1 MHVVKSHTQMFHLS
15 LEFKEIHQ
23 LIELSQYSL
32 VLVNICFE
40 QVHQIKFQDF
50 KRYDFSNS
58 PLSPLD
64 NASNQVLS
72 WVHYPKGIIIYAY
85 FFSVIML
92 MTGCSFL
99 LSPAAGEKILINCI
113 AILSAILY
121 LLYFAITLP
130 FKRTEVPIIGNTIL
144 KNLRKNSFKF

>member
-1 MHVVKSHTQMFHLS
+1 MS
-15 LEFKEIHQ
+15 L
-23 LIELSQYSL
+23 
-32 VLVNICFE
+32 
-40 QVHQIKFQDF
+40 
-50 KRYDFSNS
+50 
-58 PLSPLD
+58 LD
-64 NASNQVLS
+64 NIGS
-72 WVHYPKGIIIYAY
+72 WVHYPKGIIIHT
-85 FFSVIML
+85 FFPVIML

-144 KNLRKNSFKF
+144 KNFRAKDS

>member
-1 MHVVKSHTQMFHLS
+1 
-15 LEFKEIHQ
+15 
-23 LIELSQYSL
+23 
-32 VLVNICFE
+32 
-40 QVHQIKFQDF
+40 
-50 KRYDFSNS
+50 
-58 PLSPLD
+58 
-64 NASNQVLS
+64 
-72 WVHYPKGIIIYAY
+72 
-85 FFSVIML
+85 

-144 KNLRKNSFKF
+144 KNFRKKNLKNSNDFCLFFAVTFYSNITALVGIAVLLNVVCLSMARERKYSSPPKFLKRLFAGSLGKLLCLGNYYHQVSLYIHNCFTI